1 MTISSYHVDNVLKAY
16 NKQIKLNKSPSA
28 FQGLRTKE
36 QYVDLVSLSTDFDKK
51 DVYQKISYSL
61 LDVILKDR
69 A

>member
-28 FQGLRTKE
+28 LQGLRTKE
-36 QYVDLVSLSTDFDKK
+36 QYVDMVSLSTDFDRK

-69 A
+69 V